1 MGSILAERNK
11 HFFVFQLAK
20 QEQQQVENSQ
30 NESLLKCV
38 LNKLINSFVFRIM
51 LHIITGMYP
60 INMPLNMFQIYM
72 SGLKQNM
79 HKLCRQNFRV
89 GQIVLTSMSR
99 DRKAY

>member
-1 MGSILAERNK
+1 
-11 HFFVFQLAK
+11 
-20 QEQQQVENSQ
+20 
-30 NESLLKCV
+30 
-38 LNKLINSFVFRIM
+38 M

-89 GQIVLTSMSR
+89 GQIVLISMSR
-99 DRKAY
+99 DRMAYRKRQSRCFLIQQPKIHVHVRMASTLLNFI

>member
-1 MGSILAERNK
+1 
-11 HFFVFQLAK
+11 
-20 QEQQQVENSQ
+20 
-30 NESLLKCV
+30 
-38 LNKLINSFVFRIM
+38 M

-89 GQIVLTSMSR
+89 GQIVLISMSNLIQQPKIHVHVR
-99 DRKAY
+99 MASTLLNFIYDDVS